1 MNPQDHIVA
10 LTDALMIRAG
20 IKNAGEL
27 MHPIAERYATEENIL
42 TGLATLCVQDV
53 RRPAGSVE
61 VKDMFVRGMGTHD
74 FSNILST
81 AMRRVMVARLAADN
95 EHRFLCAEHE
105 LVDFKVHD
113 FPLFDSA
120 PLLEELPENTE
131 PSSTYNITALAGLR
145 ARILTYGKN
154 ISVSRQL
161 IKNDDTKLLFG
172 FSANTGA
179 TAARLEAQLVYGL
192 IESNPELSDGV
203 AMFHADKGNLGT
215 IAPLALASISE
226 GIAALRNMPT
236 PSGEK
241 ANLKA
246 ASIVVAPEHELS
258 VKTILKAAASES
270 IRVIPAPWITS
281 TNWYLAADPELSPVI
296 NLLYLKNVKH
306 GMTLGKA
313 RKKGVNAMAF
323 DGILLGARFDVG
335 VVPVGRVGIF
345 KGRTA

>member
-1 MNPQDHIVA
+1 MNAQDQIVA
-10 LTDALMIRAG
+10 LNDALMIRAG

-27 MHPIAERYATEENIL
+27 MHPIADRYAAQENVL
-42 TGLATLCVQDV
+42 SGLATLCVQDV
-53 RRPAGSVE
+53 RRPAHSVDA
-61 VKDMFVRGMGTHD
+61 KDMFSLGMNTSD
-74 FSNILST
+74 FSNILSA

-105 LVDFKVHD
+105 LVDFQVHD
-113 FPLFDSA
+113 FPLIDSA
-120 PLLEELPENTE
+120 PLLEEMPENTE
-131 PSSTYNITALAGLR
+131 PSSIFNITALAGLKT
-145 ARILTYGKN
+145 RILTYGKN
-154 ISVSRQL
+154 IFVSRQL

-172 FSANTGA
+172 FSANIGA
-179 TAARLEAQLVYGL
+179 TAARLEARLVYDL
-192 IESNPELSDGV
+192 IESNPLLSDAV
-203 AMFHADKGNLGT
+203 VMFHADKGNLGT
-215 IAPLALASISE
+215 VAPLSLASISE
-226 GIAALRNMPT
+226 GIAALRNMLT

-270 IRVIPAPWITS
+270 IRVIPSPWITS
-281 TNWYLAADPELSPVI
+281 TNWYLAADPELAPVI

-306 GMTLGKA
+306 GMTLSKA
-313 RKKGVNAMAF
+313 RKKGTPPIDL

-335 VVPVGRVGIF
+335 AVPVGRVGIF